1 MSDIHTTSGL
11 SAVNAAMGSSQP
23 HIDRFGFASRSP
35 VKIIVADDHPLICA
49 ALTHA
54 LHGAIPESSI
64 LTAPS
69 LSALQAA
76 LGEHAD
82 LDLVLL
88 DLHMPGAKGFSSL
101 ILLRGERPEL
111 PVILI
116 SSNDHPRTI
125 RRAKQFGAAGF
136 LPKSATLE
144 QMLEAIGGVMNGGTW
159 FPGHGAHRSPEDAEL
174 AARLAQL
181 TPQQMRVLM
190 CMADGLLNKQIA
202 HELGLAENTVKVHVT
217 AVLHKL
223 GCHSRTHAAVLVKA
237 LEAEGA
243 PESMA
248 PEATGVRP
256 RDAVVTPV

>member
-1 MSDIHTTSGL
+1 MDDIHTARGL
-11 SAVNAAMGSSQP
+11 GARTVAVGSSQQLVQ
-23 HIDRFGFASRSP
+23 RLGFAPGSP
-35 VKIIVADDHPLICA
+35 VKIIVADDHPLICE

-54 LHGAIPESSI
+54 LHGAMPESSI
-64 LTAPS
+64 LTAPT

-76 LGEHAD
+76 LGDHAD

-101 ILLRGERPEL
+101 VLLRGERPEL

-125 RRAKQFGAAGF
+125 RRAQQFGAAGF

-144 QMLEAIGGVMNGGTW
+144 QMLEAIGAVMNGGTW
-159 FPGHGAHRSPEDAEL
+159 FPSHGAHRSDEDAQL

-243 PESMA
+243 AESMS
-248 PEATGVRP
+248 PEATIAQTG
-256 RDAVVTPV
+256 DAVATAV